1 MVFGTRL
8 MAGFHDA
15 RWPIGSDRTPIL
27 RLLSGRALVLAL
39 GLLWWAAALLL
50 HPVGAQAQ
58 AKAGEELRALSE
70 QATGFRDQVL
80 YSIEPNPDTVQT
92 QTAESRHAADQGD
105 WWGAIRGWEE
115 ALRAGL
121 KTPDRWLVLSG
132 LYDRAEGPDPR
143 AILAAYLHAME
154 ATKAVTRAEG
164 LMRTAE
170 LEMALGRD
178 VLALDLF
185 KRAKAAVPSDEADNG
200 IKALTGESLAVRRTR
215 VESDRD
221 VPRICLE
228 LTAAPDP
235 ARASEMADFITVEP
249 KVEIAVTVRDK
260 DLCVDGPPH
269 GSNVT
274 LTLRP
279 GLPAE
284 GGATLAHAVTIQE
297 RVRNRQPRVAFT
309 GNAYILP
316 AKGKRE
322 IAIQSVNVDQ
332 VTMTLLRVNDRAMA
346 TQLREGG
353 LSSSIGSYDARN
365 IAEDS
370 GELVW
375 QGTLDLESPLN
386 QEATTAIPLD
396 SILSDPQPGLYLVT
410 VEDELGGATQGW
422 EYPAQ
427 WLVITDL
434 GLQTAQ
440 GADGLSVFARGL
452 ADGRPLSGVS
462 LTLLARNNEEL
473 GTAVTDRNGM
483 ARFQPGLL
491 AGERGRTPT
500 WVMAYGAGGDFAFLD
515 ITGPAFDLSDR
526 GVGGRATPGP
536 LDAYLYTERGIYRPG
551 ETVHLAALLRDTG
564 ARALSGLPLTLKVL
578 RPDGVE
584 VVNRV
589 LSHNQSGGYE
599 ADFPLLRDARTGTWT
614 ITAHVDPIAPPVG
627 RVSFAVEDF
636 VPQTMALSLTADAP
650 VIDAT
655 TGDAAPVTVS
665 GAASYLYGAP
675 VAGQLVETE
684 VTLLPDPAPFPGY
697 KDYAFGLVQESYEPR
712 RFPLPE
718 GRTDETGGLSVP
730 VTLDALP
737 DTSHPL
743 RAMTRVSVFDA
754 GGRGGA
760 RTIILPVRHLPLAL
774 GLRPDFGG
782 PESGGDEVAE
792 GATVAHDILAL
803 DGQGAPVPGRAVD
816 WVLYKEVAQYA
827 WYQSGGSWNYTRTV
841 TDETAASGRVETGAD
856 GLAHVEAQVD
866 WGNYRME
873 VSDAG
878 GSLAATSHRFH
889 AGWWTS
895 DLESKDTPDTM
906 DVTLEGERYKTGE
919 RARLHIDAPFAG
931 QALVSVVTD
940 RVLDVLNV
948 TLPDGGL
955 TVELPVTE
963 AWGVG
968 AYVVTSAFRPGETPA
983 GGAAQGSAQGPGRA
997 MGVAWVPVD
1006 TSDRTLTVAI
1016 DAPEVIQPRQTVE
1029 VPVTVTGDRG
1039 PVYVTLAAVDEGILS
1054 LTDFTSPD
1062 PVDYYHGKRDLGLAY
1077 RDAYGR
1083 LLRGADGRPG
1093 RLRQGGDASGRQL
1106 GGLPDSSVKTVAL
1119 FSGILRADSD
1129 GRVVV
1134 PLDIPDFNGRLRVM
1148 AVAYS
1153 ANSVGAAEA
1162 DMVARDPVVALASL
1176 PRFLAPGDR
1185 GTMTVT
1191 LDNVDGRAGEWTTE
1205 ITASGAV
1212 SVEAGTVTQALVP
1225 GNKAVQRFT
1234 LVGSRVGS
1242 SQVTMTLRGPDGLER
1257 VSTWSLGVRPG
1268 GPRMTLAR
1276 SLDLAP
1282 DGRARM
1288 DLGILD
1294 GFAQDT
1300 VDVALTLST
1309 LPNLDPL
1316 RHASALRYY
1325 PYGCLEQTVSRSWVG
1340 LYGADL
1346 DADAVWKGWNGR
1358 DVLSLDISRIIN
1370 MQRYDGGFALWDSN
1384 GGDQPWLSAY
1394 AMDFLLR
1401 ARDKGVTVPGFAL
1414 ERGLAYLNTLVEDGD
1429 FRDAELPAAAYAH
1442 YVLARA
1448 GAIDLGRVR
1457 YFNDVYLARIPTG
1470 LGRMQTAAA
1479 LALLGDRERAMAVPL
1494 AGLESLDSPI
1504 RPVSLDMSRAPDSW
1518 DYGSELR
1525 DRAAVLT
1532 LGLESGLLDGD
1543 MLELADTVASL
1554 QANMLHPSTQER
1566 GWLLMAAQALA
1577 RIQGMVE
1584 ASVDGRD
1591 VAKDKATVSLPVT
1604 FGQLQQGL
1612 DLSNDGTRPLRVVAA
1627 VDGLPLAPPPAES
1640 AGLAIK
1646 ATLHTLDGTPL
1657 ASGKVTQNDLLVMVI
1672 QGEAR
1677 DPQAL
1682 DAGRGN
1688 ALLVVDL
1695 LPAGLEIENPHL
1707 GGADAAALEWL
1718 PELSPTDHVEARD
1731 DRFVAAVTVNPSEPR
1746 FTIAY
1751 VVRAVSPGQYL
1762 APGVAVED
1770 MYRPDL
1776 RANAAAGSLEVEP
1789 R

>member
-1 MVFGTRL
+1 MPL
-8 MAGFHDA
+8 A
-15 RWPIGSDRTPIL
+15 
-27 RLLSGRALVLAL
+27 RLLLLAMGLVC
-39 GLLWWAAALLL
+39 WAAAVLLD
-50 HPVGAQAQ
+50 PIGAHAQ
-58 AKAGEELRALSE
+58 TKGGEELRALTE
-70 QATGFRDQVL
+70 RATGFRDEVL
-80 YSIEPNPDTVQT
+80 YRVEPNPDEVAAQV
-92 QTAESRHAADQGD
+92 AESQRQADKGD
-105 WWGAIRGWEE
+105 WWAAIRGWEQ

-121 KTPDRWLVLSG
+121 KAPDRWLVLSR
-132 LYDRAEGPDPR
+132 LYDRAEGPEPR
-143 AILAAYLHAME
+143 AVLAAYLHAME
-154 ATKAVTRAEG
+154 APKAAARAEG
-164 LMRTAE
+164 LLRTAE
-170 LEMALGRD
+170 LQMALGQD
-178 VLALDLF
+178 ALALDLF
-185 KRAKAAVPSDEADNG
+185 KRANAAVPSDEADNG
-200 IKALTGESLAVRRTR
+200 IKALTGESLAVRRSR

-221 VPRICLE
+221 VPRLCLE

-249 KVEIAVTVRDK
+249 KVDIAVTVHGK
-260 DLCVDGPPH
+260 ELCVDGPPH
-269 GSNVT
+269 GSDVT

-284 GGATLAHAVTIQE
+284 GGATLAHAVTVQE
-297 RVRNRQPRVAFT
+297 RVRNRQPRVAFP

-316 AKGKRE
+316 AQGKRE
-322 IAIQSVNVDQ
+322 IAVQSVNVDQ
-332 VTMTLLRVNDRAMA
+332 VTMTVMRVNDRAMA
-346 TQLREGG
+346 AQLRDGG
-353 LSSSIGSYDARN
+353 LSSSIGSYEAQK
-365 IAEDS
+365 IADES
-370 GELVW
+370 GEQVW
-375 QGTLDLESPLN
+375 RGTLELNSPLN
-386 QEATTAIPLD
+386 QESTTAIPLD

-410 VEDELGGATQGW
+410 VEDELGGATQQW

-434 GLQTAQ
+434 GLQTAL
-440 GADGLSVFARGL
+440 GADGLSVFTRGL
-452 ADGRPLSGVS
+452 ANGRPLAGVG

-491 AGERGRTPT
+491 AGDRGRTPT
-500 WVMAYGAGGDFAFLD
+500 WVMAYGRNGDFAFLD

-526 GVGGRATPGP
+526 GVGGRAAPGP

-564 ARALSGLPLTLKVL
+564 ARALSGLPLTVKVL

-584 VVNRV
+584 VDSRV
-589 LSHNQSGGYE
+589 LTHDQTGGY
-599 ADFPLLRDARTGTWT
+599 DTDIPLLRDARTGTWT
-614 ITAHVDPIAPPVG
+614 ITAHVDPDAPPVG

-636 VPQTMALSLTADAP
+636 VPQTMELSLTADAP

-655 TGDAAPVTVS
+655 SGEAPPVTVS
-665 GAASYLYGAP
+665 GDAQYLYGAP

-684 VTLLPDPAPFPGY
+684 VTLLPDPNPFPDY
-697 KDYAFGLVQESYEPR
+697 KDYAFGLVQEAYEPR

-718 GRTDETGGLSVP
+718 GRTGDKGALSVP

-754 GGRGGA
+754 GGRGVA
-760 RTIILPVRHLPLAL
+760 RTIVLPVRHLPLAL
-774 GLRPDFGG
+774 GLHPDFDGA
-782 PESGGDEVAE
+782 EVAE

-803 DGQGAPVPGRAVD
+803 DAQGAPVPGRAVD
-816 WVLYKEVAQYA
+816 WVLYKEVAQYS

-841 TDETAASGRVETGAD
+841 TDETAASGRVETGTD
-856 GLAHVEAQVD
+856 GLAHVEARVD

-878 GSLAATSHRFH
+878 GSLAATSRRFH
-889 AGWWTS
+889 AGWWVS
-895 DLESKDTPDTM
+895 DLEGKDTPDTM
-906 DVTLEGERYKTGE
+906 DVTLEGESAKTGAM
-919 RARLHIDAPFAG
+919 ARLHIDAPFAG

-948 TLPDGGL
+948 TLPADGL

-968 AYVVTSAFRPGETPA
+968 AYVVATAFRPGETPA
-983 GGAAQGSAQGPGRA
+983 GSGSGAGSGPGARGGAAPGPGRA

-1016 DAPEVIQPRQTVE
+1016 DAPEVIQPRQTVQ

-1054 LTDFTSPD
+1054 LTDFKSPD

-1083 LLRGADGRPG
+1083 LLRAADGRPG

-1119 FSGILRADSD
+1119 FSGILRADAD

-1134 PLDIPDFNGRLRVM
+1134 PLDIPDFNGRLRLM
-1148 AVAYS
+1148 AVAFS
-1153 ANSVGAAEA
+1153 ANSVGEAEA

-1191 LDNVDGRAGEWTTE
+1191 LDNVDGPGGIWTTE
-1205 ITASGAV
+1205 VVASGAV
-1212 SVEAGTVTQALVP
+1212 SVEEGAMAQPLVP
-1225 GNKAVQRFT
+1225 GSKAVQRFT
-1234 LVGSRVGS
+1234 LLGRGVGS
-1242 SQVTMTLRGPDGLER
+1242 SQVTMTLRGPDGSER

-1276 SLDLAP
+1276 SMDLAP
-1282 DGRARM
+1282 GGRARF
-1288 DLGILD
+1288 DAGILD
-1294 GFAQDT
+1294 GFSPGT
-1300 VDVALTLST
+1300 VDVAMTLST

-1340 LYGADL
+1340 LYGAEL
-1346 DADAVWKGWNGR
+1346 DADAVWKGWTGR
-1358 DVLSLDISRIIN
+1358 DVLSLDISRIVN
-1370 MQRYDGGFALWDSN
+1370 MQRADGGFALWDSN
-1384 GGDQPWLSAY
+1384 GGVQPWLSAY

-1401 ARDKGVTVPGFAL
+1401 ARDKGVSVPGFAL
-1414 ERGLAYLNTLVEDGD
+1414 ERGLAYLNRLVGDGD

-1457 YFNDVYLARIPTG
+1457 YFNDVYLSRIPTG

-1479 LALLGDRERAMAVPL
+1479 LALLGDRERALSVPL
-1494 AGLESLDSPI
+1494 AGLDSLDNAI
-1504 RPVSLDMSRAPDSW
+1504 RPVSLDMSSAPDSW

-1532 LGLESGLLDGD
+1532 LGVESGLLDGN
-1543 MLELADTVASL
+1543 MLGLADTVANL
-1554 QANMLHPSTQER
+1554 QASTRHPSTQER

-1577 RIQGMVE
+1577 QVQGTVQ

-1591 VAKDKATVSLPVT
+1591 VEEGKATVSLPVA
-1604 FGQLQQGL
+1604 FEQLQQGL
-1612 DLSNDGTRPLRVVAA
+1612 DLTNDGARPLRVVAA
-1627 VDGLPLAPPPAES
+1627 VDGLPMAPPPAES

-1646 ATLHTLDGTPL
+1646 ATLHTLDGKPL

-1677 DPQAL
+1677 DPKAL

-1707 GGADAAALEWL
+1707 GGADAEALEWL
-1718 PELSPTDHVEARD
+1718 PELSRTDHVEARD

-1746 FTIAY
+1746 FIVAY

-1762 APGVAVED
+1762 TPGVAVED
-1770 MYRPDL
+1770 MYRPEL
-1776 RANAAAGSLEVEP
+1776 RANAAAGSLVVEP